1 MRKEIDLIKNL
12 GKNVVNEEQTFK
24 PTNREPVSDF
34 SSANDSNMSKEF
46 AHQGINLTETDE
58 LLTEKEQSLKKKIF
72 SLSKMESLVFSDPKL
87 STVYDDMAENGEEKY
102 GYHYNE
108 TIMNIIFN
116 DYVLNS
122 PKYLQKYKMAI
133 PKKKKRRDKSGINQL
148 KKSGEVV
155 MKKTSEKEE
164 EPSVD
169 ETTGAA
175 SSGAF
180 AAPAGFIS
188 KQVNK
193 DNIDEITT
201 TGSVGGTGMGSGGYA
216 TPAAWGGGDL
226 MKGKT
231 ADTLRKPIWHG
242 GTVIQE
248 SEYLTDP
255 SVFSDFIDML
265 NEEFEMYNEPDPIS
279 VATTKGK
286 QSYANH
292 LAADD
297 YRVFREET
305 GIPDDVWNQ
314 MTDDEKESMYL
325 EYGSLNEE
333 AKSQKQR
340 GLIFG
345 KRNQYKSKEN
355 TPDKWKWIWDE
366 DWENKGKLP
375 DYVDEQQ
382 LNEFLS
388 QHDVVEY
395 VSDRTDETPFM
406 MGGEKWQY
414 VNGKYPDG
422 KVDIAVYRYN
432 TDLAY
437 DYNKFRESF
446 NIDEAGVLTDITDQT
461 NRANAAVTGKSIDR
475 VVGDKVEDEID
486 DIEKENNLNNISE
499 TESSLIGDNPST
511 MAFKPQPEG
520 TLSNGGVPTGMND
533 MNENMENNCDFTPHG
548 SYTVSNAGGYE
559 VELSDSGDAARVRD
573 AFGSDN
579 PEVSDWMEIE
589 YVDGEPVIDP
599 QGYNIPLDQVMRMN
613 ETNLFEELDREL
625 NAYSIHQS
633 KLMKMSEDRK
643 PSSLVLKDR
652 LGKEN
657 SANFKSDFNNSDT
670 KEVID
675 VEKELQYKDQ
685 QTDVKDPQKLGAD
698 IEKQALKVN
707 KGEALENVGDSA
719 NDKGN
724 EIPKRNLTTDEQDE
738 VDLYRKGLGDY
749 VYDNKPSERFEE
761 RMKKDMGEELY
772 EKRQKKLEFEA
783 GAPMYNKD
791 TQPME
796 KAPVQ
801 KTQFDKDK
809 SGWNERKGLKES
821 VVTGRYRDALN
832 MSHMIDFDLKN
843 VKLTESI
850 EGLSPIDFTGF
861 GNSYNSKSID
871 NKVIVNEGV
880 VNVLNSHKFYTN
892 GSAIFAVKNTKS
904 LNEGDVKKTPV
915 VNEQVDKM
923 KHLLSYKPN
932 SFVNTENV
940 KKNRGF

>member
-1 MRKEIDLIKNL
+1 MRREIDLIKNL
-12 GKNVVNEEQTFK
+12 GKAVINEEETFK

-34 SSANDSNMSKEF
+34 SSANDNNMSNEF
-46 AHQGINLTETDE
+46 AQQGVNLTETDE

-87 STVYDDMAENGEEKY
+87 TSVYDDMSENGEEKY

-148 KKSGEVV
+148 KKSGEAK
-155 MKKTSEKEE
+155 MDNKSERKEE
-164 EPSVD
+164 PVVD

-188 KQVNK
+188 KQVNEK
-193 DNIDEITT
+193 DNPSIIMKQLNENHIEFIDAAIENAKDSKQKNELIKLRGKVLHKNKLSPKETELLRSIGAIDEMTS

-216 TPAAWGGGDL
+216 TPAAWGDGDL

-231 ADTLRKPIWHG
+231 ADTMRKPMWHG

-255 SVFSDFIDML
+255 TIFSEFIGML
-265 NEEFEMYNEPDPIS
+265 NEEIDKYVNE
-279 VATTKGK
+279 
-286 QSYANH
+286 N
-292 LAADD
+292 
-297 YRVFREET
+297 
-305 GIPDDVWNQ
+305 
-314 MTDDEKESMYL
+314 DDEIRNDYYDIMKEKYRSNDYAL
-325 EYGSLNEE
+325 LKKEE
-333 AKSQKQR
+333 GISDEEWAELSGDDR
-340 GLIFG
+340 EDIL
-345 KRNQYKSKEN
+345 NQYL
-355 TPDKWKWIWDE
+355 
-366 DWENKGKLP
+366 G
-375 DYVDEQQ
+375 
-382 LNEFLS
+382 NE
-388 QHDVVEY
+388 
-395 VSDRTDETPFM
+395 
-406 MGGEKWQY
+406 KI
-414 VNGKYPDG
+414 N
-422 KVDIAVYRYN
+422 
-432 TDLAY
+432 
-437 DYNKFRESF
+437 
-446 NIDEAGVLTDITDQT
+446 EAGVETDITDQA
-461 NRANAAVTGKSIDR
+461 NRAHAAVTGKSIDR

-486 DIEKENNLNNISE
+486 DIEKEKENNLNNISE
-499 TESSLIGDNPST
+499 TEASAIGDNPT
-511 MAFKPQPEG
+511 TQALKPQPEG
-520 TLSNGGVPTGMND
+520 SLGNGGVPTGLND
-533 MNENMENNCDFTPHG
+533 MNEKMENNSDFTPHG

-573 AFGSDN
+573 AYGSDN
-579 PEVSDWMEIE
+579 PQVSDWLEIE
-589 YVDGEPVIDP
+589 YIDGEPIIDP
-599 QGYNIPLDQVMRMN
+599 AGYNIPLNQVTRINN
-613 ETNLFEELDREL
+613 ENLFEELDREL

-657 SANFKSDFNNSDT
+657 ASNFKSDFNKSDT
-670 KEVID
+670 KDVID

-698 IEKQALKVN
+698 IEKQALKASG
-707 KGEALENVGDSA
+707 GEALKNVGDSD
-719 NDKGN
+719 NNKGD

-749 VYDNKPSERFEE
+749 VYDNKPSKRFEE
-761 RMKKDMGEELY
+761 RMKKDMGDELY
-772 EKRQKKLEFEA
+772 EKRQKKIEFEA

-796 KAPVQ
+796 DSPVK

-821 VVTGRYRDALN
+821 VVTGRYYDSLN
-832 MSHMIDFDLKN
+832 KSHMIDFDLKEAI
-843 VKLTESI
+843 KLSNTTARQT
-850 EGLSPIDFTGF
+850 GLYSIDFTGL
-861 GNSYNSKSID
+861 GNSYSAKSID

-880 VNVLNSHKFYTN
+880 VNILNSHKFYTN
-892 GSAIFAVKNTKS
+892 GEKVFAIKNVKQI
-904 LNEGDVKKTPV
+904 NENEAKETPV
-915 VNEQVDKM
+915 MNEQVNKM
-923 KHLLSYKPN
+923 KHLSGYKPN
-932 SFVNTENV
+932 SFVRTDNV